1 MSSNLS
7 GWLAG
12 EDVTT
17 PANDRHA
24 VIEQPARG
32 GRTVAPPPPSPVPSP
47 AVEPAQR
54 RGFRA
59 DGLAFLAAVWVVIA
73 AVPVAYLPTG
83 RFDLLWNDAM
93 VGIAAC
99 VVTLIRIVR
108 PGMAP
113 TTTGIT
119 FALGAWLM
127 AAPFV
132 LGYGSRP
139 FEHLARWSDLTSG
152 AAIAV
157 LSLATLL
164 AARFRSVEVRQSLPG
179 LVVGAVEP
187 ADP

>member
-12 EDVTT
+12 EDLTT

-24 VIEQPARG
+24 VLEH
-32 GRTVAPPPPSPVPSP
+32 PSPDRASIERAASLGPVPADVP
-47 AVEPAQR
+47 R
-54 RGFRA
+54 RGSRT
-59 DGLAFLAAVWVVIA
+59 DGLAFLAAAWVVIA

-83 RFDLLWNDAM
+83 RFDMLWNDAM

-99 VVTLIRIVR
+99 VVTMTRIAR

-119 FALGAWLM
+119 CALGGWLVV
-127 AAPFV
+127 APFV
-132 LGYGSRP
+132 LHYGDQP
-139 FEHLARWSDLTSG
+139 FERLARWSDVTSG
-152 AAIAV
+152 AAIVA
-157 LSLATLL
+157 LSLATMV
-164 AARFRSVEVRQSLPG
+164 AARARSPQGRQPLSG
-179 LVVGAVEP
+179 LAVGAVEP

>member
-17 PANDRHA
+17 PANDRYA
-24 VIEQPARG
+24 VLEQPSPGTR
-32 GRTVAPPPPSPVPSP
+32 VSPPPDP
-47 AVEPAQR
+47 ALSQEPLRR
-54 RGFRA
+54 RGFHA

-99 VVTLIRIVR
+99 VVTMTRIVR

-119 FALGAWLM
+119 FALGGWLVV
-127 AAPFV
+127 APFV
-132 LGYGSRP
+132 LGYGSHP

-157 LSLATLL
+157 LSLATML
-164 AARFRSVEVRQSLPG
+164 AARARSVEVRQALPG
-179 LVVGAVEP
+179 LVVGAVER

>member
-17 PANDRHA
+17 PANDRYA
-24 VIEQPARG
+24 VLEQPSPGTRAL
-32 GRTVAPPPPSPVPSP
+32 PPSPSP
-47 AVEPAQR
+47 APSAEPVSRQ
-54 RGFRA
+54 GFRA

-99 VVTLIRIVR
+99 VVTMTRIIR

-119 FALGAWLM
+119 FALGAWLV

-132 LGYGSRP
+132 LGYGTHP
-139 FEHLARWSDLTSG
+139 FEHLARWSDLASG

-164 AARFRSVEVRQSLPG
+164 AARSRSVEVRPSLPG
-179 LVVGAVEP
+179 LVVGAVER